1 MFSFVKAP
9 HRYFAIDLGTNN
21 TLVYQPSKGIIFD
34 EPTSISFD
42 SKGSKFFGLGLLSK
56 KLLGKNPKNIEVL
69 SPLSKGAISNII
81 VAKAYIK
88 NLILQIS
95 KGAFL
100 KPDIIVSVPSDL
112 NSMERNAVIEAG
124 KEGGARSVLLLKD
137 PFSAAIGSMLDISYP
152 KGVLVLDIG
161 AGVSEITLLSCNG
174 IVISKSLR
182 VAGNDMDEAIVEY
195 FKNHKRILLSLNN
208 AEILKKELGNVFNM
222 DEKIVKVSGK
232 NLLTRMPEV
241 FDISS
246 VDVRKAILPI
256 VDRMVGLVHS
266 MLSSL
271 PPSFA
276 LDIYDNGILLTGGAS
291 MLRGLD
297 CYISQKLEITI
308 KPVENPL
315 QNIILGAGRV
325 MEDKKYNTLFG
336 Q

>member
-1 MFSFVKAP
+1 MFSFVKVP
-9 HRYFAIDLGTNN
+9 YRYFAIDLGTNN
-21 TLVYQPSKGIIFD
+21 TLVYQPSRGIIFD

-42 SKGSKFFGLGLLSK
+42 SKRSKFFGLGLLSQR
-56 KLLGKNPKNIEVL
+56 LSGKSPKNIEVL

-88 NLILQIS
+88 NLIQQIS

-161 AGVSEITLLSCNG
+161 AGVSEITLLSCSG
-174 IVISKSLR
+174 IVMSKSLR

-195 FKNHKRILLSLNN
+195 FKNNKRVLLSLIN
-208 AEILKKELGNVFNM
+208 AEMLKKELGNVFVM
-222 DEKIVKVSGK
+222 DEQIIKVSGK
-232 NLLTRMPEV
+232 NLLTRMPEI

-256 VDRMVGLVHS
+256 VDRIVGLVHS

-297 CYISQKLEITI
+297 QYISQKLEITI

-325 MEDKKYNTLFG
+325 MEDKKYNTLLSR
-336 Q
+336 

>member
-1 MFSFVKAP
+1 MFSLAKIP
-9 HRYFAIDLGTNN
+9 HKYFAIDLGTNN
-21 TLVYQPSKGIIFD
+21 TLVYQPSRGIIFD

-42 SKGSKFFGLGLLSK
+42 RKGSKFFGLGVLSK

-88 NLILQIS
+88 DLILQIS
-95 KGAFL
+95 KGAFF
-100 KPDIIVSVPSDL
+100 KPHIVVSVPSDL

-174 IVISKSLR
+174 IVMSKSLR

-195 FKNHKRILLSLNN
+195 FKNTKRVLLSLND
-208 AEILKKELGNVFNM
+208 AEILKKELGNVLDMN
-222 DEKIVKVSGK
+222 EKIVKVSGK
-232 NLLTRMPEV
+232 NLITRMPEV

-246 VDVRKAILPI
+246 VDIRKAMLPI
-256 VDRMVGLVHS
+256 VDRIVDLVYQ
-266 MLSSL
+266 MLSKL

-276 LDIYDNGILLTGGAS
+276 YDIYDNGILLTGGAS
-291 MLRGLD
+291 MLEGLD
-297 CYISQKLEITI
+297 NYISQKLDIAI

-315 QNIILGAGRV
+315 HNIILGAGRV
-325 MEDKKYNTLFG
+325 MEDKKYNMLFSR
-336 Q
+336 